1 LHKVDGSRPG
11 DTTLVYNRGGWVFFM
26 LMEQMGRERMLK
38 GLREFIL
45 KFKDGPDFPLIEDLV
60 EALRPHAADPKA
72 FDAFVKQWLLGK
84 VLPEFSLGEVH
95 HEADGA
101 GRHITTGM
109 ITNTGTG
116 TVEVEVAV
124 VPPADYPSK
133 KETEELETAD
143 KPRELGSIQTVTV
156 GPGQTVSWKLTSGF
170 KPAEVMVDPDV
181 KVLQMARKLA
191 KAAIP

>member
-1 LHKVDGSRPG
+1 
-11 DTTLVYNRGGWVFFM
+11 
-26 LMEQMGRERMLK
+26 MLK

-72 FDAFVKQWLLGK
+72 FDAFVNQWLLGK
-84 VLPEFSLGEVH
+84 VLPEFSLREVR

-101 GRHITTGM
+101 GRHTTTGL

-116 TVEVEVAV
+116 TVEVEVAAM
-124 VPPADYPSK
+124 PPA
-133 KETEELETAD
+133 ETNDPDSMGEEGE
-143 KPRELGSIQTVTV
+143 KPRAPGSLQTVTV
-156 GPGQTVSWKLTSGF
+156 GPGQTVPWKLTTEF
-170 KPAEVMVDPDV
+170 KPAEVVVDPDV

-191 KAAIP
+191 KAPVP